1 MSRTELTVFF
11 TGANMTVTPH
21 WQHFYHQADIGIRGV
36 GNSVNEAFA
45 QAAVALTAVMV
56 TDLNSVRRTDTMT
69 ITCQAPELDTLFF
82 DWINA
87 LVYHVSVNQFIGVE
101 FDVIIEQNRLRA
113 TVKGETLDPIRHQ
126 PVAEVKGATYTELG
140 VTQQADG
147 AWWAQCVVDV

>member
-1 MSRTELTVFF
+1 MNRTDLQYFA
-11 TGANMTVTPH
+11 GANMKITPR
-21 WQHFYHQADIGIRGV
+21 WQHFYHQADIGIRGI
-36 GNSVNEAFA
+36 GNRVSEAFA

-56 TDLNSVRRTDTMT
+56 TDLNSVRCTDTMV

-87 LVYHVSVNQFIGVE
+87 LVYHVSANQFIGAQFEVTI
-101 FDVIIEQNRLRA
+101 DRNCLTA
-113 TVKGETLDPIRHQ
+113 TVKGETLDPICHQ
-126 PVAEVKGATYTELG
+126 PVAEVKGATYTELS